1 MRTMLRNK
9 RPVWYA
15 LYLRDEPILDEYG
28 FDTGETQAV
37 YSDPVELPINVSPAT
52 GNTEDTP
59 FGEFVDYDH
68 SMVTER
74 TDLPIEEG
82 TRIWFGAEP
91 PAEHNYT
98 VVRVASSVNG
108 TAYAIKKVLVQ

>member
-9 RPVWYA
+9 RPVWYS
-15 LYLRDEPILDEYG
+15 LYLHDDPIFDEEG

-37 YSDPVELPINVSPAT
+37 YGEPEALLINVSPAS
-52 GNTEDTP
+52 GNTQDTP

-82 TRIWFGAEP
+82 TRIWFGTAP
-91 PAEHNYT
+91 PDVHNYT

-108 TAYAIKKVLVQ
+108 MAYAIKKVLVQ